1 MLLLINSG
9 VSNLGAWISI
19 LNKLNQKFV
28 LSESRDWNIQD
39 ISKVIFPGIG
49 HFDEVVQNI
58 SKNNL
63 NKKIIQLIKNKIP
76 YLGICVGMQVLF
88 KKSEESSSDNQEGLG
103 LIDGQ
108 VLQISDKKIIL
119 PHNGWNDIEILT
131 KSPLFK
137 KINSGTDFY
146 FNHSYYCKCENKLD
160 ITSVLKDHSK
170 IICSVEKD
178 FIFGVQFHPEKSMG
192 PGLQII
198 KNFIDIKC

>member
-9 VSNLGAWISI
+9 TSNLGAWISI

-28 LSESRDWNIQD
+28 LSESPDWDIQD

-49 HFDEVVQNI
+49 HFDEVIQNI

-63 NKKIIQLIKNKIP
+63 NKTIIKLVKNKIP

-88 KKSEESSSDNQEGLG
+88 KNSEESRSGSQKGLG

-108 VLQISDKKIIL
+108 VLKISDKKIIL
-119 PHNGWNDIEILT
+119 PHNGWNDIEVLT
-131 KSPLFK
+131 KSHLFK

-170 IICSVEKD
+170 IISSIEKN

-192 PGLQII
+192 SGLQII